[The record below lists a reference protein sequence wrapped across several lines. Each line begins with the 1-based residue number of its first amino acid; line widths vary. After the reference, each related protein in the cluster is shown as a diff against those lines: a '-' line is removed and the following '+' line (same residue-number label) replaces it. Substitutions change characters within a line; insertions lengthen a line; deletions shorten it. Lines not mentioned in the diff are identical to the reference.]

1 MFERILYA
9 AEFDQKWPPS
19 FQLLRDLALE
29 QNAEVLVLGV
39 VERLEPQEHLAK
51 KQEIVPEERQQDL
64 AGEAQVDEQLAV
76 RRVTEKL
83 EEAGVFA
90 QALTRQGRIADEVL
104 ALADEL
110 SVDLIVVGGA
120 PHSMLKSVLTGHIT
134 DEIVRKAKRPVL
146 VVPRTQ

>member
-9 AEFDQKWPPS
+9 AEFDQDWPPS

-29 QNAEVLVLGV
+29 ENSEVLVLGV
-39 VERLEPQEHLAK
+39 VEKSEPQEGLTK
-51 KQEIVPEERQQDL
+51 KHEVAPEERQKDL
-64 AGEAQVDEQLAV
+64 SSEAKVDEHLAV

-83 EEAGVFA
+83 KEAGIFA

-110 SVDLIVVGGA
+110 AVDLIVVGGA